1 MEENNLNASYEE
13 VVQPQDNGAE
23 TGELTGS
30 QAAGRDIE
38 NMSDEDFASYIEMAQ
53 SGNVSEVQ
61 ADDTANSP
69 EADNN
74 AQDDGE
80 QSGDAMPAENVQPYK
95 TFATHEEY
103 QAEFDRVMGERLKK
117 NRADMERLDGLRN
130 LAMSFYGG
138 EGDDALNSLIKDLR
152 EQNAEKA
159 GVSAEEFDK
168 QLRDSADARKYREQM
183 KAQEEQQTRVKEI
196 QDRWIRESADLKAVV
211 PDFDFNKAM
220 GNKAFYDNVIN
231 GMSVAAA
238 YIAANKAN
246 KPAAPE
252 QPKRR
257 QIAQNGNA
265 KGASIGNITPN
276 INAMT
281 DEEFNAY
288 INRLKG

>member
-1 MEENNLNASYEE
+1 MDENNLNASYEE
-13 VVQPQDNGAE
+13 VVQPQDNGAG

-30 QAAGRDIE
+30 QATGRDIE

-53 SGNVSEVQ
+53 NGDVSEVQ
-61 ADDTANSP
+61 ADDAVNSP

-117 NRADMERLDGLRN
+117 NRADMERLDGLRE
-130 LAMSFYGG
+130 LAMRFYGG
-138 EGDDALNSLIKDLR
+138 DGDNAINSLINDLR
-152 EQNAEKA
+152 DQNAEKS
-159 GVSAEEFDK
+159 GVSAEELDS

-196 QDRWIRESADLKAVV
+196 QERWIRESADLKAVV

-238 YIAANKAN
+238 YIAANG

-252 QPKRR
+252 QPKRKA
-257 QIAQNGNA
+257 IAQNMGMR
-265 KGASIGNITPN
+265 GASVGKVTPN
-276 INAMT
+276 TDAMT
-281 DEEFNAY
+281 DEEFMDY

>member
-1 MEENNLNASYEE
+1 MDEKNLNASFEE

-23 TGELTGS
+23 TGEFTGS

-74 AQDDGE
+74 TQDDGE

-183 KAQEEQQTRVKEI
+183 KAQEEHQTRVKEI
-196 QDRWIRESADLKAVV
+196 QDRWIRESADLKAVA

-238 YIAANKAN
+238 YIAANS

-252 QPKRR
+252 QPKRKA
-257 QIAQNGNA
+257 IAQNGNA
-265 KGASIGNITPN
+265 KGASIGKVTPN
-276 INAMT
+276 VDAMT
-281 DEEFNAY
+281 DEEFMDY